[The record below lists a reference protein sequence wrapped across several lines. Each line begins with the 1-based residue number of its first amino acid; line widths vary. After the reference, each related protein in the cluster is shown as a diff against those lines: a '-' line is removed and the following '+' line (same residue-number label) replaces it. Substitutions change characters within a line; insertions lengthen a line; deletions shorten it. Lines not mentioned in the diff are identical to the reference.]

1 MQQEEWRIVTR
12 AELAALDD
20 AWPLIRVHLANALDD
35 AIDQVSQLSWH
46 SLDLEVKYRRGNV
59 EHGNAWV
66 AMSDADLLAEM
77 REELADLVIY
87 AAMRRVLNTIDRS
100 TT

>member
-1 MQQEEWRIVTR
+1 VTR

-20 AWPLIRVHLANALDD
+20 AWPLIREHLADALDD

-46 SLDLEVKYRRGNV
+46 SLDLEAKYRRGNV

-66 AMSDADLLAEM
+66 AMSDAELLAEM

-87 AAMRRVLNTIDRS
+87 AAMRRELSRIDRS

>member
-1 MQQEEWRIVTR
+1 MTR
-12 AELAALDD
+12 EELAALED
-20 AWPLIRVHLANALDD
+20 AWPLIRVHLADAHDD

-46 SLDLEVKYRRGNV
+46 SLDLERKYRAGNK

-77 REELADLVIY
+77 REECADLVIY

>member
-1 MQQEEWRIVTR
+1 MTR
-12 AELAALDD
+12 EELAALED
-20 AWPLIRVHLANALDD
+20 AWPLISLHLAEAHDD
-35 AIDQVSQLSWH
+35 AIDQLLSWH
-46 SLDLEVKYRRGNV
+46 FVDLERKYRAGNK

-77 REELADLVIY
+77 REECADLVIY